1 MSIHEKQERDIFLR
15 ITEQVIEKMEQEWET
30 NFADHFEFY
39 SNALYQL
46 VKILQPDDE
55 ELAKHMRELKSIELL
70 DGLGNVNSVCVS
82 DKKILSL
89 QPFLN

>member
-1 MSIHEKQERDIFLR
+1 
-15 ITEQVIEKMEQEWET
+15 MEQEWET
-30 NFADHFEFY
+30 NFTDHFEFY

-46 VKILQPDDE
+46 VKILQPKDE
-55 ELAKHMRELKSIELL
+55 ELAKHMRELKCIELL